1 MKNKKG
7 FTLVEL
13 LAVIVILGILLG
25 VTTVAVGNI
34 KKKQD
39 IKNYENII
47 SSILTGAKRYVT
59 DNNLSTGIVNVQT
72 LFDDGYVDFDE
83 SKFDSSK
90 YSKLSDETVL
100 YEQCSPGSIKRK
112 FTIGPLEAGT
122 DENNDGLID
131 KKTYNDCGCETQG
144 VGDSTILC
152 N

>member
-59 DNNLSTGIVNVQT
+59 DNNLSTGYVSVQDLVN
-72 LFDDGYVDFDE
+72 GEYVDFDE
-83 SKFDSSK
+83 SKFDSSE
-90 YSKLSDETVL
+90 YSELSGETVD
-100 YEQCSPGSIKRK
+100 YDRCSGSIKRIFK
-112 FTIGPLEAGT
+112 IGPLKVGT

-131 KKTYNDCGCETQG
+131 EKTYNDCGCETQG
-144 VGDSTILC
+144 VGDSAILC
-152 N
+152 NE